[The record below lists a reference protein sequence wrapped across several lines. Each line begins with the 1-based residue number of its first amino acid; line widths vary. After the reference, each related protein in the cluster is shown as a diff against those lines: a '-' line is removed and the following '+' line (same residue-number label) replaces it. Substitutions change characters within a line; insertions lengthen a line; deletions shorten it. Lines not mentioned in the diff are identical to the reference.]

1 MIFWIC
7 TIFIFSLLLFYL
19 ATWFLTGEK
28 KTDSEKYNPVYDIS
42 LVIPFR
48 NEAENLPKL
57 LDSISKLRSKPKEI
71 IFVNDH
77 SEDNSIE
84 ILKKSSLSIDILH
97 LDAGIFGKK
106 QALHKGIQHADCEYI
121 LTWDADIEIPST
133 YFEVIAKQSAS
144 DLLILPVK
152 MQAFSF
158 LGFFASLDYYF
169 LNAISFAC
177 GKFSQ
182 NIVASGANLL
192 LKKDLYFSYCE
203 TKKTHQFA
211 SGDDA
216 FLLQFAKENGAKI
229 SSVIDS
235 GLCVKTDSPSN
246 TQNFIQQRLRWIGKS
261 KAVGDKFAFLIGILG
276 VLYQVSYVV
285 LLLNYPSFW
294 EMILLSKILVETL
307 IFLPFVFKIKHGITL
322 LFVPFFSL
330 IYLIYILVV
339 GVASILFKVEW
350 KGRLIVKS

>member
-1 MIFWIC
+1 M
-7 TIFIFSLLLFYL
+7 SLLLLYL

-28 KTDSEKYNPVYDIS
+28 NTDSEKYNPVYDIS
-42 LVIPFR
+42 LIIPFR
-48 NEAENLPKL
+48 NEAQNLPKL
-57 LDSISKLRSKPKEI
+57 LDSISKLHSKPKEI

-77 SEDNSIE
+77 SEDNSLE

-97 LDAGIFGKK
+97 LEKEVFGKK

-133 YFEVIAKQSAS
+133 YFEVIAKQHTS

-192 LKKDLYFSYCE
+192 FKKDLYLSYCD
-203 TKKTHQFA
+203 TQKTHQFA

-229 SSVIDS
+229 TSVLDS
-235 GLCVKTDSPSN
+235 ELCVKTESPSN
-246 TQNFIQQRLRWIGKS
+246 IQNFIQQRLRWIGKS
-261 KAVGDKFAFLIGILG
+261 KAVGDKLAFLIGILG

-285 LLLNYPSFW
+285 LVLNYPSFW

-307 IFLPFVFKIKHGITL
+307 IFLPYVVKIKHGIAS

-330 IYLIYILVV
+330 IYPFYILLI
-339 GVASILFKVEW
+339 GFLSLLLKVEW
-350 KGRLIVKS
+350 KDRKIRL

>member
-7 TIFIFSLLLFYL
+7 TIFILSLFLLYL
-19 ATWFLTGEK
+19 ATWFLIGEK

-48 NEAENLPKL
+48 NEAQNLPKL
-57 LDSISKLRSKPKEI
+57 LDSISKLPSKPKEI

-84 ILKKSSLSIDILH
+84 ILKKSALSIDILH
-97 LDAGIFGKK
+97 LEAEIFGKK
-106 QALHKGIQHADCEYI
+106 QALHKGIQHADCDYI
-121 LTWDADIEIPST
+121 LTWDADVEIPST
-133 YFEVIAKQSAS
+133 YFEVIAKQYIS

-192 LKKDLYFSYCE
+192 FKKDLYFSYCE
-203 TKKTHQFA
+203 TQKTYQFA

-229 SSVIDS
+229 TTVLDS
-235 GLCVKTDSPSN
+235 ELCVKTESPSN
-246 TQNFIQQRLRWIGKS
+246 IQNFIQQRLRWIGKS
-261 KAVGDKFAFLIGILG
+261 KAVGDKFAFLIGVLG
-276 VLYQVSYVV
+276 VLYQVNYVV
-285 LLLNYPSFW
+285 LVLNYPSFW
-294 EMILLSKILVETL
+294 EMILLSKILVEIL
-307 IFLPFVFKIKHGITL
+307 IFLPYVFKIKHGIAL
-322 LFVPFFSL
+322 LFSPFFSL
-330 IYLIYILVV
+330 IYSFYMLLIGVV
-339 GVASILFKVEW
+339 SLFWKVKW
-350 KGRLIVKS
+350 KGREV